1 MLHKSSKNQNL
12 ELTILLFLTRNIFF
26 QSTRVLLVRTNPA
39 QVRLHKQQIYKAA
52 ATTTQTTLTPSAY
65 VPPCEQRP
73 ANLQNILPSYM
84 KLSKNNPDFSGS
96 RQRSLYSNQK
106 QIVVTFH
113 VLIRSCQLVLSRA
126 KLPHTNITQRGLQD
140 RIKLRSFWWHRQA
153 WMGPYYQGMHP
164 PAQHWEH

>member
-12 ELTILLFLTRNIFF
+12 ELMILLFLTRNIFF
-26 QSTRVLLVRTNPA
+26 QSTRVLFVRANPA

-52 ATTTQTTLTPSAY
+52 TTTTQTTLIPLCLCAPVRTEAGY
-65 VPPCEQRP
+65 FTKHHVPTCCYQTNTR
-73 ANLQNILPSYM
+73 N
-84 KLSKNNPDFSGS
+84 FSGS
-96 RQRSLYSNQK
+96 RQHSLYSNHK
-106 QIVVTFH
+106 QLLVTFH
-113 VLIRSCQLVLSRA
+113 VFIRSCQLVLSRA

-140 RIKLRSFWWHRQA
+140 RMKLRSFWRHRQA